1 MLTIHHLYADMMNL
15 YGDRGNV
22 ISIKKRCEWR
32 GIPVEVVDVGLGE
45 KVKPTGCDL
54 FLFGGGQDREQALLA
69 EDLSGSKGADLRTM
83 VEDGGVILGVCGG
96 YQLMGHSYETPEG
109 EKLPGVGIFDL
120 HTEPRKP
127 DEERL
132 IGNVLVS
139 VQAPEIGEAR
149 EIVGFENHGGRT
161 NIGKDGTEGARRLN
175 AYGTYLHGS
184 LLPKNPWLTDQL
196 ILNVLRCTDES
207 FELEPLDDTMEGRA
221 FSAVASGESRVCSS
235 RSGIISR
242 ILDVLIWPSM
252 MTCETCI
259 PCGPNS
265 RAMDCA
271 SALKPNLPTASAEN
285 LALPRS
291 AADAPVSR
299 MVPCPASTIAGSTSR
314 AA

>member
-45 KVKPTGCDL
+45 RIRPTGCDI

-69 EDLSGSKGADLRTM
+69 DDLSGSKGADLRAV
-83 VEDGGVILGVCGG
+83 VEDGGVVLGVCGG

-127 DEERL
+127 NEARL
-132 IGNVLVS
+132 IGNVLVR
-139 VQAPEIGEAR
+139 VRAPEGESDEVR

-161 NIGKDGTEGARRLN
+161 RLGDTEPLGDVVVGYGNNGEDGGEGARRLN

-196 ILNVLRCTDES
+196 ILSALRRSDDN
-207 FELEPLDDTMEGRA
+207 FELEPLDDMVENRA
-221 FSAVASGESRVCSS
+221 FESMSS
-235 RSGIISR
+235 RISGR
-242 ILDVLIWPSM
+242 
-252 MTCETCI
+252 
-259 PCGPNS
+259 
-265 RAMDCA
+265 R
-271 SALKPNLPTASAEN
+271 
-285 LALPRS
+285 
-291 AADAPVSR
+291 
-299 MVPCPASTIAGSTSR
+299 
-314 AA
+314 